1 LTVSASLAQIGE
13 FSFILAGLGT
23 ALGLLP
29 TQGRDLILASAILS
43 IGLNPLAFACVERL
57 GRWLERRQPGRT
69 DADDRAAPFAPLRRH
84 VVLVGYG
91 RVGSVIGSVLE
102 GARVPLAVIEMDA
115 HVTQALRA
123 RNVPALCGDA
133 MAKGNLETV
142 GAGRAGLLILAIPD
156 GFEARRVLEIA
167 RRLNPRIR
175 TVVRTHSE
183 SELKSL
189 QDAGVGL
196 AVLGERELA
205 LAMADYALGH
215 FGFPPRPRSTT
226 ELQTGEAHSK
236 QD

>member
-1 LTVSASLAQIGE
+1 
-13 FSFILAGLGT
+13 
-23 ALGLLP
+23 
-29 TQGRDLILASAILS
+29 
-43 IGLNPLAFACVERL
+43 
-57 GRWLERRQPGRT
+57 
-69 DADDRAAPFAPLRRH
+69 
-84 VVLVGYG
+84 
-91 RVGSVIGSVLE
+91 
-102 GARVPLAVIEMDA
+102 MDSD
-115 HVTQALRA
+115 VTQALGA

-133 MAKGNLETV
+133 MAKGTLETV

-156 GFEARRVLEIA
+156 GFVARRVLEIA

-215 FGFPPRPRSTT
+215 FGFSPRPRPTT
-226 ELQTGEAHSK
+226 DPQTCDADSK
-236 QD
+236 RD